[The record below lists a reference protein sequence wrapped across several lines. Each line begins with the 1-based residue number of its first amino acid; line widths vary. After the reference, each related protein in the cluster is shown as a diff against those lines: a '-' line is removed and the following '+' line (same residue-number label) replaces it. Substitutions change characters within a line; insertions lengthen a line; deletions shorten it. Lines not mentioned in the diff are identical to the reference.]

1 MPLDYEERAGIAQA
15 RCMGYSFFADVFSTE
30 VTREFIANMGS
41 FEAEEG
47 SKLQEFVA
55 LLGGADLDEVTQDVR
70 SEFCALFLNMS
81 AHPVFTSESVYLS
94 GTHTIMQEP
103 RNQVLAEYRSRGLAV
118 DKDSFDWPEDHV
130 SMEMLFMSHLCKQE
144 SDLCRQALEAEECT
158 SIDADLAGVCDAQR
172 SSSASISISGCPCLS
187 SSSLRMPK
195 HSFTRVLRSISTRS
209 WKRNGRFS
217 PPSRGI
223 CANLRLH
230 T

>member
-1 MPLDYEERAGIAQA
+1 MPLDYEERAAIAQA

-144 SDLCRQALEAEECT
+144 SDLCCQALEAGERT
-158 SIDADLAGVCDAQR
+158 SIDADLAGVCDAQMKFF
-172 SSSASISISGCPCLS
+172 GEHLDKWMPMFVEQLS
-187 SSSLRMPK
+187 QNAKTLFYK
-195 HSFTRVLRSISTRS
+195 
-209 WKRNGRFS
+209 
-217 PPSRGI
+217 GI
-223 CANLRLH
+223 AEYLDAFLEKEREMLYAE
-230 T
+230 

>member
-55 LLGGADLDEVTQDVR
+55 LLSGADLDEVTQDVR

-144 SDLCRQALEAEECT
+144 SDLCRQALEAGECT
-158 SIDADLAGVCDAQR
+158 SNDADLAGVCDAQKKFFGEHLDKWMPMFVEQLSQNAKTLFYKGIAEYLDAFLEKER
-172 SSSASISISGCPCLS
+172 EMLSAE
-187 SSSLRMPK
+187 
-195 HSFTRVLRSISTRS
+195 
-209 WKRNGRFS
+209 
-217 PPSRGI
+217 
-223 CANLRLH
+223 
-230 T
+230 

>member
-1 MPLDYEERAGIAQA
+1 MPLDYEERAEIAQA

-118 DKDSFDWPEDHV
+118 DRDSFDWPEDHV

-144 SDLCRQALEAEECT
+144 SDLCRQALEAGECA
-158 SIDADLAGVCDAQR
+158 SIDAELAGVCDAQKKFFGEHLDKWMPMFTEQLSQNAKTLFYKGIAEYLDAFLEKER
-172 SSSASISISGCPCLS
+172 EVLSAE
-187 SSSLRMPK
+187 
-195 HSFTRVLRSISTRS
+195 
-209 WKRNGRFS
+209 
-217 PPSRGI
+217 
-223 CANLRLH
+223 
-230 T
+230 

>member
-1 MPLDYEERAGIAQA
+1 MPLDYEERAEIAQA

-47 SKLQEFVA
+47 SKLQEFVT

-118 DKDSFDWPEDHV
+118 DRDSFDWPEDHV

-144 SDLCRQALEAEECT
+144 SDLCRQALEAGECT
-158 SIDADLAGVCDAQR
+158 SNDAELAGVCDAQKKFF
-172 SSSASISISGCPCLS
+172 GEHLDKWMPMFTEQLS
-187 SSSLRMPK
+187 QNAKTLFYK
-195 HSFTRVLRSISTRS
+195 
-209 WKRNGRFS
+209 
-217 PPSRGI
+217 GI
-223 CANLRLH
+223 AEYLDAFLEKEREMLYAE
-230 T
+230 

>member
-55 LLGGADLDEVTQDVR
+55 LLGGADLDGVTQDVR

-144 SDLCRQALEAEECT
+144 SDLCRQALEAGECT
-158 SIDADLAGVCDAQR
+158 SIDADLAGVCDAQKKFFGEHLDKWMPMFVEQLSQNAKTLFYKGIAEYLDAFLEKER
-172 SSSASISISGCPCLS
+172 EMLSAE
-187 SSSLRMPK
+187 
-195 HSFTRVLRSISTRS
+195 
-209 WKRNGRFS
+209 
-217 PPSRGI
+217 
-223 CANLRLH
+223 
-230 T
+230 

>member
-55 LLGGADLDEVTQDVR
+55 LLGDADLDEVTQDVR

-144 SDLCRQALEAEECT
+144 SDLCRQALEAGECT
-158 SIDADLAGVCDAQR
+158 SIDADLAGVCDAQKKFFGEHLDKWMPMFVEQLSQNAKTLFYKGIAEYLDAFLEKER
-172 SSSASISISGCPCLS
+172 EMLSAE
-187 SSSLRMPK
+187 
-195 HSFTRVLRSISTRS
+195 
-209 WKRNGRFS
+209 
-217 PPSRGI
+217 
-223 CANLRLH
+223 
-230 T
+230 

>member
-144 SDLCRQALEAEECT
+144 SDLCRQAIEAGECT
-158 SIDADLAGVCDAQR
+158 SIDAELAGVCDAQKKFFGEHLDKWMPMFTEQLSQNAKTLFYKGIAEYLDAFLEKER
-172 SSSASISISGCPCLS
+172 EMLSAE
-187 SSSLRMPK
+187 
-195 HSFTRVLRSISTRS
+195 
-209 WKRNGRFS
+209 
-217 PPSRGI
+217 
-223 CANLRLH
+223 
-230 T
+230 

>member
-144 SDLCRQALEAEECT
+144 SDLCRQALEAGECT
-158 SIDADLAGVCDAQR
+158 SNDAELAGVCDAQKKFFGEHLDKWMPMFVEQLSQNAKTLFYKGIAEYLDAFLEKER
-172 SSSASISISGCPCLS
+172 EILSAE
-187 SSSLRMPK
+187 
-195 HSFTRVLRSISTRS
+195 
-209 WKRNGRFS
+209 
-217 PPSRGI
+217 
-223 CANLRLH
+223 
-230 T
+230 

>member
-144 SDLCRQALEAEECT
+144 SDLCRQALEAGECT
-158 SIDADLAGVCDAQR
+158 SNDAELAGVCDAQKKFF
-172 SSSASISISGCPCLS
+172 GEHLDKWMPMFVEQLS
-187 SSSLRMPK
+187 QNAKTLFYK
-195 HSFTRVLRSISTRS
+195 
-209 WKRNGRFS
+209 
-217 PPSRGI
+217 GI
-223 CANLRLH
+223 AEYLDAFLEKEREMLYAE
-230 T
+230 

>member
-1 MPLDYEERAGIAQA
+1 MPLDYEERAEIAQA

-55 LLGGADLDEVTQDVR
+55 MLGGANLDEVTQDVR

-103 RNQVLAEYRSRGLAV
+103 RNQVLAEYRSCGLAV

-144 SDLCRQALEAEECT
+144 SDLCRQALEAGECT
-158 SIDADLAGVCDAQR
+158 SIDTELAGVCDAQKKFFGEHLDKWMPMFAEQLSQNAKTLFYKGIAEYLDTFLEKER
-172 SSSASISISGCPCLS
+172 EMLSAE
-187 SSSLRMPK
+187 
-195 HSFTRVLRSISTRS
+195 
-209 WKRNGRFS
+209 
-217 PPSRGI
+217 
-223 CANLRLH
+223 
-230 T
+230 

>member
-1 MPLDYEERAGIAQA
+1 MPLDYEERAEIAQA

-47 SKLQEFVA
+47 SKLQGFVA

-144 SDLCRQALEAEECT
+144 SDLCRQALEAGERT
-158 SIDADLAGVCDAQR
+158 SIDADLAGVCDAQKKFFGEHLDKWMPMFVEQLSQNAKTLFYKGIAEYLDAFLEKER
-172 SSSASISISGCPCLS
+172 EMLSAE
-187 SSSLRMPK
+187 
-195 HSFTRVLRSISTRS
+195 
-209 WKRNGRFS
+209 
-217 PPSRGI
+217 
-223 CANLRLH
+223 
-230 T
+230 

>member
-1 MPLDYEERAGIAQA
+1 MPLDYEERAEIAQA

-130 SMEMLFMSHLCKQE
+130 SMEMRFMSHLCKQE
-144 SDLCRQALEAEECT
+144 SDLCRQALEAGECA
-158 SIDADLAGVCDAQR
+158 SIDAELAGVCDAQKKFFGEHLDKWMPMFVEQLSQNAKTLFYKGIAEYLDAFLEKER
-172 SSSASISISGCPCLS
+172 EMLSAE
-187 SSSLRMPK
+187 
-195 HSFTRVLRSISTRS
+195 
-209 WKRNGRFS
+209 
-217 PPSRGI
+217 
-223 CANLRLH
+223 
-230 T
+230 

>member
-55 LLGGADLDEVTQDVR
+55 LLSGADLDEVTQDVR

-144 SDLCRQALEAEECT
+144 SDLCRQALEAGECT
-158 SIDADLAGVCDAQR
+158 SNDAELAGVCDAQKKFFGEHLDKWMPMFVEQLSQNAKTLFYKGIAEYLDAFLEKER
-172 SSSASISISGCPCLS
+172 EMLSAE
-187 SSSLRMPK
+187 
-195 HSFTRVLRSISTRS
+195 
-209 WKRNGRFS
+209 
-217 PPSRGI
+217 
-223 CANLRLH
+223 
-230 T
+230 

>member
-144 SDLCRQALEAEECT
+144 SDLCRQALEAGECT
-158 SIDADLAGVCDAQR
+158 SNDAELAGVCDAQKKFF
-172 SSSASISISGCPCLS
+172 GEHLD
-187 SSSLRMPK
+187 K
-195 HSFTRVLRSISTRS
+195 
-209 WKRNGRFS
+209 
-217 PPSRGI
+217 
-223 CANLRLH
+223 
-230 T
+230 

>member
-144 SDLCRQALEAEECT
+144 SDLCRQTLEAGECT
-158 SIDADLAGVCDAQR
+158 SIDADLAGVCDAQKKFFGEHLDKWMPMFVEQLSQNAKTLFYKGIAEYLDAFLEKER
-172 SSSASISISGCPCLS
+172 EILSAE
-187 SSSLRMPK
+187 
-195 HSFTRVLRSISTRS
+195 
-209 WKRNGRFS
+209 
-217 PPSRGI
+217 
-223 CANLRLH
+223 
-230 T
+230 

>member
-144 SDLCRQALEAEECT
+144 SDLCRQALEAGECT
-158 SIDADLAGVCDAQR
+158 SIDADLAGVCDAQKKFFGEHLDKWMPMFVEQLSQNAKTLFYKGIAEYLDAFLEKER
-172 SSSASISISGCPCLS
+172 EILSAE
-187 SSSLRMPK
+187 
-195 HSFTRVLRSISTRS
+195 
-209 WKRNGRFS
+209 
-217 PPSRGI
+217 
-223 CANLRLH
+223 
-230 T
+230 

>member
-1 MPLDYEERAGIAQA
+1 MPLDYEERAEIAQA

-144 SDLCRQALEAEECT
+144 SDLCRQALEAGECT
-158 SIDADLAGVCDAQR
+158 SIDADLAGVCDAQKKFFGEHLDKWMPMFVEQLSQNAKTLFYKGIAEYLDAFLEKER
-172 SSSASISISGCPCLS
+172 EILSAE
-187 SSSLRMPK
+187 
-195 HSFTRVLRSISTRS
+195 
-209 WKRNGRFS
+209 
-217 PPSRGI
+217 
-223 CANLRLH
+223 
-230 T
+230 

>member
-144 SDLCRQALEAEECT
+144 SDLCRQALEAGERT
-158 SIDADLAGVCDAQR
+158 SIGADLAGVCDAQKKFFGEHLDKWMPMFVEQLSQNAKTLFYKGIAEYLDAFLEKER
-172 SSSASISISGCPCLS
+172 EMLSAE
-187 SSSLRMPK
+187 
-195 HSFTRVLRSISTRS
+195 
-209 WKRNGRFS
+209 
-217 PPSRGI
+217 
-223 CANLRLH
+223 
-230 T
+230 

>member
-1 MPLDYEERAGIAQA
+1 MPLDYEERAEIAQA

-47 SKLQEFVA
+47 SKLQGFVA

-144 SDLCRQALEAEECT
+144 SDLCRQALEAGECT
-158 SIDADLAGVCDAQR
+158 SIDADLAGVCDAQKKFFGEHLDKWMPMFVEQLSQNAKTLFYKGIAEYLDAFLEKER
-172 SSSASISISGCPCLS
+172 EMLSAE
-187 SSSLRMPK
+187 
-195 HSFTRVLRSISTRS
+195 
-209 WKRNGRFS
+209 
-217 PPSRGI
+217 
-223 CANLRLH
+223 
-230 T
+230 

>member
-1 MPLDYEERAGIAQA
+1 MPLDYEERAAIAQA

-144 SDLCRQALEAEECT
+144 SDLCRQALEAGEGT
-158 SIDADLAGVCDAQR
+158 SIDAELVGVCDAQKKFFGEHLDKWMPMFVEQLSQNAKTLFYKGIAEYLDAFLEKER
-172 SSSASISISGCPCLS
+172 EMLSAE
-187 SSSLRMPK
+187 
-195 HSFTRVLRSISTRS
+195 
-209 WKRNGRFS
+209 
-217 PPSRGI
+217 
-223 CANLRLH
+223 
-230 T
+230 

>member
-158 SIDADLAGVCDAQR
+158 SIDADLAGVCDAQKKFFGEHLDKWMPMFVEQLSQNAKTLFYKGIAEYLDAFLEKER
-172 SSSASISISGCPCLS
+172 EILSAE
-187 SSSLRMPK
+187 
-195 HSFTRVLRSISTRS
+195 
-209 WKRNGRFS
+209 
-217 PPSRGI
+217 
-223 CANLRLH
+223 
-230 T
+230 

>member
-1 MPLDYEERAGIAQA
+1 MPLDYEERAEIAQA

-47 SKLQEFVA
+47 SKLQEFVT

-118 DKDSFDWPEDHV
+118 DRDSFDWPEDHV

-144 SDLCRQALEAEECT
+144 SDLCRQALEAGECA
-158 SIDADLAGVCDAQR
+158 SIDAELAGVCDAQKKFFGEHLDKWMPMFTEQLSQNAKTLFYKGIAEYLDAFLEKER
-172 SSSASISISGCPCLS
+172 EILSAE
-187 SSSLRMPK
+187 
-195 HSFTRVLRSISTRS
+195 
-209 WKRNGRFS
+209 
-217 PPSRGI
+217 
-223 CANLRLH
+223 
-230 T
+230 

>member
-55 LLGGADLDEVTQDVR
+55 LLGGADLDEGTQDVR

-144 SDLCRQALEAEECT
+144 SDLCRQALEAGECT
-158 SIDADLAGVCDAQR
+158 SIDADLAGVCDAQKKFFGEHLDKWMPMFVEQLSQNAKTLFYKGIAEYLDAFLEKER
-172 SSSASISISGCPCLS
+172 EMLSAE
-187 SSSLRMPK
+187 
-195 HSFTRVLRSISTRS
+195 
-209 WKRNGRFS
+209 
-217 PPSRGI
+217 
-223 CANLRLH
+223 
-230 T
+230 

>member
-1 MPLDYEERAGIAQA
+1 MPLDYEERAEIAQA

-55 LLGGADLDEVTQDVR
+55 MLGGADLDEVTQDVR

-144 SDLCRQALEAEECT
+144 SDLCRQAFETGECA
-158 SIDADLAGVCDAQR
+158 SIDAGLAEVCDAQKKFFGEHLDKWVPMFAEQL
-172 SSSASISISGCPCLS
+172 SQNAKTLFYKGIAECLDTF
-187 SSSLRMPK
+187 LEKEREM
-195 HSFTRVLRSISTRS
+195 L
-209 WKRNGRFS
+209 
-217 PPSRGI
+217 
-223 CANLRLH
+223 CAE
-230 T
+230 

>member
-1 MPLDYEERAGIAQA
+1 MPLDYEERAEIAQA

-55 LLGGADLDEVTQDVR
+55 MLGGADLDEVTQDVR

-130 SMEMLFMSHLCKQE
+130 SMEMLFMSYLCKQE
-144 SDLCRQALEAEECT
+144 SDMCRQALETGECA
-158 SIDADLAGVCDAQR
+158 SIDANLAEVCDAQKKFFGEHLDKWVPMFAEQL
-172 SSSASISISGCPCLS
+172 SQNAKTLFYKGIAECLDTF
-187 SSSLRMPK
+187 LEKEREM
-195 HSFTRVLRSISTRS
+195 L
-209 WKRNGRFS
+209 
-217 PPSRGI
+217 
-223 CANLRLH
+223 CAE
-230 T
+230 

>member
-1 MPLDYEERAGIAQA
+1 MPLDYEERAEIAQA

-55 LLGGADLDEVTQDVR
+55 LLDGADLEEVTQDVR

-118 DKDSFDWPEDHV
+118 DKDSFDWPEDHI

-144 SDLCRQALEAEECT
+144 SDLCRQALETGECASKHAEPP
-158 SIDADLAGVCDAQR
+158 GVCDAQKKFFGEHLDKWVPMFTEQL
-172 SSSASISISGCPCLS
+172 SQNAQTLFYKGIAECLDAF
-187 SSSLRMPK
+187 LEK
-195 HSFTRVLRSISTRS
+195 E
-209 WKRNGRFS
+209 
-217 PPSRGI
+217 RGML
-223 CANLRLH
+223 C
-230 T
+230 TE

>member
-1 MPLDYEERAGIAQA
+1 MPLDYEERAEIAQA

-118 DKDSFDWPEDHV
+118 DRDSFDWPEDHV

-144 SDLCRQALEAEECT
+144 SDLCRQALEAGECA
-158 SIDADLAGVCDAQR
+158 SIDAELAGVCDAQKKFFGEHLDKWMPMFTEQLSQNAKTLFYKGIAEYLDAFLEKER
-172 SSSASISISGCPCLS
+172 EMLSAE
-187 SSSLRMPK
+187 
-195 HSFTRVLRSISTRS
+195 
-209 WKRNGRFS
+209 
-217 PPSRGI
+217 
-223 CANLRLH
+223 
-230 T
+230 

>member
-15 RCMGYSFFADVFSTE
+15 RCMGYSFFADVFNTE

-144 SDLCRQALEAEECT
+144 SDLCRQALEAGECT
-158 SIDADLAGVCDAQR
+158 SNDADLAGVCDAQKKFFGEHLDKWMPMFVEQLSQNAKTLFYKGIAEYLDAFLEKER
-172 SSSASISISGCPCLS
+172 EMLSAE
-187 SSSLRMPK
+187 
-195 HSFTRVLRSISTRS
+195 
-209 WKRNGRFS
+209 
-217 PPSRGI
+217 
-223 CANLRLH
+223 
-230 T
+230 

>member
-144 SDLCRQALEAEECT
+144 SDLCRQALEAGECT
-158 SIDADLAGVCDAQR
+158 SIDADLAGVCDAQKKFSGEHLDKWMPMFVEQLSQNAKTLFYKGIAEYLDAFLEKER
-172 SSSASISISGCPCLS
+172 EMLSAE
-187 SSSLRMPK
+187 
-195 HSFTRVLRSISTRS
+195 
-209 WKRNGRFS
+209 
-217 PPSRGI
+217 
-223 CANLRLH
+223 
-230 T
+230 

>member
-1 MPLDYEERAGIAQA
+1 MPLDYEERAEIAQA

-55 LLGGADLDEVTQDVR
+55 MLGGADLDEVTQDVR

-144 SDLCRQALEAEECT
+144 SDLCRQALEAGECT
-158 SIDADLAGVCDAQR
+158 SIDTELAGVSDAQKKFFGEHLDKWMPMFAEQLSQNAKTLFYKGIAEYLDAFLEKER
-172 SSSASISISGCPCLS
+172 EMLSAE
-187 SSSLRMPK
+187 
-195 HSFTRVLRSISTRS
+195 
-209 WKRNGRFS
+209 
-217 PPSRGI
+217 
-223 CANLRLH
+223 
-230 T
+230 

>member
-55 LLGGADLDEVTQDVR
+55 LLGGTDLDEVTQDVR

-144 SDLCRQALEAEECT
+144 SDLCRQALEAGECT
-158 SIDADLAGVCDAQR
+158 SIDADLAGVCDAQKKFFGEHLDKWMPMFVEQLSQNAKTLFYKGIAEYLDAFLEKER
-172 SSSASISISGCPCLS
+172 EILSAE
-187 SSSLRMPK
+187 
-195 HSFTRVLRSISTRS
+195 
-209 WKRNGRFS
+209 
-217 PPSRGI
+217 
-223 CANLRLH
+223 
-230 T
+230 

>member
-1 MPLDYEERAGIAQA
+1 MPLDYEGRAEIAQA

-55 LLGGADLDEVTQDVR
+55 MLGGADLDEVTQDVR

-103 RNQVLAEYRSRGLAV
+103 RNQVLAEYRSRRLAV

-130 SMEMLFMSHLCKQE
+130 SMEMLFMSHLCMQE
-144 SDLCRQALEAEECT
+144 SDLCRQAFETGECA
-158 SIDADLAGVCDAQR
+158 SIDADLAKVCDAQKKFFGEHLDR
-172 SSSASISISGCPCLS
+172 WVPMFAEQLS
-187 SSSLRMPK
+187 QNAKTLFYK
-195 HSFTRVLRSISTRS
+195 
-209 WKRNGRFS
+209 
-217 PPSRGI
+217 GI
-223 CANLRLH
+223 AEYLEAFLEKEREMLCAE
-230 T
+230 

>member
-47 SKLQEFVA
+47 SKLQGFVA

-144 SDLCRQALEAEECT
+144 SDLCRQALEAGECT
-158 SIDADLAGVCDAQR
+158 SIDADLAGVCDAQKKFFGEHLDKWMPMFVEQLSQNAKTLFYKGIAEYLDAFLEKER
-172 SSSASISISGCPCLS
+172 EMLSAE
-187 SSSLRMPK
+187 
-195 HSFTRVLRSISTRS
+195 
-209 WKRNGRFS
+209 
-217 PPSRGI
+217 
-223 CANLRLH
+223 
-230 T
+230 

>member
-1 MPLDYEERAGIAQA
+1 MPLDYEERAEIAQA

-55 LLGGADLDEVTQDVR
+55 LLDGADLEEVTQDVR

-144 SDLCRQALEAEECT
+144 SDLCRQALETGECA
-158 SIDADLAGVCDAQR
+158 SIDADLAEVCDAQKKFF
-172 SSSASISISGCPCLS
+172 GEHLDKWMPMFTEQLS
-187 SSSLRMPK
+187 QNAKTLFYK
-195 HSFTRVLRSISTRS
+195 
-209 WKRNGRFS
+209 
-217 PPSRGI
+217 GI
-223 CANLRLH
+223 AEYLDAFLKKEREMLC
-230 T
+230 TE

>member
-144 SDLCRQALEAEECT
+144 SDLCRQAIEAGECT
-158 SIDADLAGVCDAQR
+158 SIDAELAGVCDAQKKFF
-172 SSSASISISGCPCLS
+172 GEHLDKWMPMFVEQLS
-187 SSSLRMPK
+187 QNAKTLFYK
-195 HSFTRVLRSISTRS
+195 
-209 WKRNGRFS
+209 
-217 PPSRGI
+217 GI
-223 CANLRLH
+223 AEYLDAFLEKEREMLYAE
-230 T
+230 